1 MKFKAGESDRTCLD
15 GQKIF
20 KSGKNFLIVN
30 LLIQSVKF
38 NTIVQIYVLSQIS
51 VI

>member
-1 MKFKAGESDRTCLD
+1 MKCKAGEIDGTCLD